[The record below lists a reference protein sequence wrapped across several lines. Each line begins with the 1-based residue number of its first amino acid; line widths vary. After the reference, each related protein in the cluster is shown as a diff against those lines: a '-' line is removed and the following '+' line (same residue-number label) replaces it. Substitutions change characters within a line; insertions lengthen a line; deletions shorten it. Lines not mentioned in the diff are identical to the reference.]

1 MKDLSRVEPNI
12 TDLIFL
18 TLYMLLGEQ
27 DRDYWIYTVDQ
38 ERVPLLNYLHKN

>member
-27 DRDYWIYTVDQ
+27 DKDWCLYDINQ